1 MSKTSQVRLEL
12 GTDNF
17 AGSLRQSIDDAISA
31 RVAMTVFKTPALA
44 FGPPITEALLQ
55 QAEARLGLKLPSAY
69 LDLLR
74 ERNGGYLERRC
85 VRCSRPTSWAP
96 DHVCITSLLGIGYPD
111 GIDGAFGSEY
121 LVREWSYPDI
131 GVVLFTTPSAGHDT
145 VMLDYRGTDLGD
157 DAPVVYVDEDRS
169 LLEVAP
175 SFFELLRRLEPCD
188 RFAAG
193 V

>member
-1 MSKTSQVRLEL
+1 MSFLAAL
-12 GTDNF
+12 D
-17 AGSLRQSIDDAISA
+17 IDDFVRVLEQAIDDGKGA
-31 RVAMTVFKTPALA
+31 QVTRTVFKKKTAP
-44 FGPPITEALLQ
+44 FGPPITGALIQ
-55 QAEARLGLKLPSAY
+55 QTEARLGRKLPSAY
-69 LDLLR
+69 VDLLR

-85 VRCSRPTSWAP
+85 VRCNRATSWAP
-96 DHVCITSLLGIGYPD
+96 DHVCITSLLGVGYPD

-131 GVVLFTTPSAGHDT
+131 GVVLFATPSAGHDT
-145 VMLDYRGTDLGD
+145 LMLDYRNTVLGD
-157 DAPVVYVDEDRS
+157 NAPIVYVDEDRS

-175 SFFELLRRLEPCD
+175 SFSELLLRLEPCD